1 MEYLLFFLTFFK
13 IGLTSFGGGY
23 GMISIIRETVL
34 SNGWLSEEAFLNMIA
49 VCEATPGPIAV
60 NMATFIGS
68 SQYGLLGSILATLGV
83 VLPSFIIILIIVS
96 LINNL
101 LKIKFI
107 KNFLNGVKPCV
118 VGLILGTVIIMF
130 FEVILSFINFNDSI
144 LINYSGIFILVLISL
159 ICYLYKKLFKK
170 NMSVILIILISGILG
185 IVFYV

>member
-49 VCEATPGPIAV
+49 VCESTPGPIAV

-68 SQYGLLGSILATLGV
+68 SQYGLFGSILATLGV
-83 VLPSFIIILIIVS
+83 VLPAFIIILIIVS
-96 LINNL
+96 LISNL

-107 KNFLNGVKPCV
+107 SNFLNGVKPCV
-118 VGLILGTVIIMF
+118 VGLILSTVIIMGL
-130 FEVILSFINFNDSI
+130 ESILSFTSVGDSI
-144 LINYSGIFILVLISL
+144 LINYSGIFILVLLGLISFM
-159 ICYLYKKLFKK
+159 YKKLFNKTI
-170 NMSVILIILISGILG
+170 SPIVVILISGLLG
-185 IVFYV
+185 IIFYV